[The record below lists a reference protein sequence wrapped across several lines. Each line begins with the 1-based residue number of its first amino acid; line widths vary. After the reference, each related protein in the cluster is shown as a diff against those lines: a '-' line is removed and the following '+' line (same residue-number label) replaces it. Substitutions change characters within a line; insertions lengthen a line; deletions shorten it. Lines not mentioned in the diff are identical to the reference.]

1 MCKAGASV
9 KKIPLYQVRTLI
21 FLLIYSHSLFST
33 HLTNHF
39 LSLSA
44 TICSTLQILL
54 ETKHLMLPVPAFN
67 VINGGSHAG
76 NKLAMQV
83 NNELFLL
90 LSICLVSEEF
100 LLVSYGFCLSNCLS
114 AFRNSWFFQLVG
126 AASFKGAM
134 KMGVEVYLWRLN
146 WNSFSSFVWSSCIFW
161 RFCFILL

>member
-54 ETKHLMLPVPAFN
+54 ETKHLVLPVPAFN

-100 LLVSYGFCLSNCLS
+100 LLVSYGFCLSNFLS
-114 AFRNSWFFQLVG
+114 AFRNS
-126 AASFKGAM
+126 
-134 KMGVEVYLWRLN
+134 
-146 WNSFSSFVWSSCIFW
+146 
-161 RFCFILL
+161 